1 MVSLLE
7 IGYNVFPQSDTIS
20 AEAINFSVFFLI
32 SGAANYPL
40 HVKKSKAI
48 APARAISQKFFIV

>member
-1 MVSLLE
+1 MVSFLE
-7 IGYNVFPQSDTIS
+7 IGYNCFPQSDTIS
-20 AEAINFSVFFLI
+20 AEAINSSVFFLI

>member
-1 MVSLLE
+1 MASLLK
-7 IGYNVFPQSDTIS
+7 IGYNCFPQSDTIS
-20 AEAINFSVFFLI
+20 AEAINVSVFFLI

-48 APARAISQKFFIV
+48 APARAISQKLVIV